1 MEEKTYINTTNL
13 FFGGIINNIYHT
25 TTASGIIMCA
35 PTTRQQQQQL
45 QQKKVLLAAAATEE
59 HGFSTTL
66 VKAHPDHQQ
75 SSTYLAWALV
85 TLATSSFYLGPILL
99 LLPFLLYNFYPQI
112 AVSLFCLN
120 IILVLQPIQPWKQF
134 RKYCQLFYTVF
145 NFHHNMTSK
154 LNDICKEEKRL
165 SIVAMHPHAI
175 IPLHGFIWSAI
186 CDQVSCLIRYD

>member
-66 VKAHPDHQQ
+66 VKAHPDHQ

-112 AVSLFCLN
+112 AVSLLCLD